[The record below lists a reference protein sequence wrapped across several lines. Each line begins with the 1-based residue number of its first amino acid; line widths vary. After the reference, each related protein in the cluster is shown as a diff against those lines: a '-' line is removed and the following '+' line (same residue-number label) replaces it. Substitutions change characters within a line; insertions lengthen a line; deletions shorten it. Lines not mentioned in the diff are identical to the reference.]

1 MLAKNVIKN
10 VATYL
15 NLTNLLNS
23 VFLDGDNQPTKQD
36 EAEINTLLSCLN
48 LVINQVATE
57 YINLKNKI
65 KISSISGKIYYSA
78 LSSNVVV
85 DVLTVTKNGSP
96 VRFEVCAD
104 HIKTVSGDLEVEFVY
119 QPSSCSSV
127 LSNIDF
133 ENFKINERVL
143 SYGVVAEYCF
153 LNGNYDDAAIW
164 DNRFKNSLSNLN
176 RARREI
182 KIKQRLWI

>member
-1 MLAKNVIKN
+1 MLAKNVIKY
-10 VATYL
+10 VANYL
-15 NLTNLLNS
+15 NLNNILNS
-23 VFLDGDNQPTKQD
+23 VLLDGENELTKQD
-36 EAEINTLLSCLN
+36 EAEINTLLCCLN

-57 YINLKNKI
+57 YINLKNTI
-65 KISSISGKIYYSA
+65 KISSISGKIYYSS
-78 LSSNVVV
+78 LSNNVVV
-85 DVLTVTKNGSP
+85 DVLKVTKNGVP
-96 VRFEVCAD
+96 IKFEVCAD
-104 HIKTVSGDLEVEFVY
+104 HIKTESGDLEVEFVY